1 MEKIKE
7 SITGPKKKTALP
19 RKTNPNLRRVRRCGD
34 KSIQVLSSRLE
45 NHKWDLR
52 KILKVSQHRPR
63 QINLLIR
70 RDT

>member
-34 KSIQVLSSRLE
+34 KSI
-45 NHKWDLR
+45 
-52 KILKVSQHRPR
+52 
-63 QINLLIR
+63 
-70 RDT
+70 